1 MIIMKNLFLCFLIF
15 IFLSCNTDQIIEI
28 DNVETQNVQSVVD
41 DVNYE
46 QGFVRILVSDDLA
59 NNIEYTT
66 RSGIRSSK
74 ALASEDVV
82 EKIKIRKLKRTFP
95 HAGRF
100 EERSRKAG
108 LHLWYDVE
116 FDGNVTVTEANMSLQ
131 SVRGVKFV
139 EPRPVV
145 ARFWDDKVLQYV
157 QETAQS
163 VSKSEKNSPF
173 NDPQLPD
180 QWHYKND
187 GSLGSN
193 YKAGADVNVY
203 GAWQYTTGTPDVVV
217 AIIDGGID
225 YTHEDLAANMW
236 INQSEKNGSSLVDDD
251 GNGFKDDIYGYNFVS
266 DIGKIVPHN
275 HGTHV
280 AGTVAAVSNNG
291 KGVAGVAGG
300 NGQSG
305 TGVRLMSCQIFVN
318 DDDPYASS
326 GGRKGAPAIK
336 YAADN
341 GAVICQNSWGYPTL
355 AETPASD
362 RAAIDYFIQYAG
374 VDENGRQTGAM
385 RGGIVIFA
393 AGNENR
399 AAAAPATYEKVVAV
413 SSIGPD
419 YRKAYYSNYGE
430 WTDLAAPGGDVQ
442 AFGNKGT
449 VLSTLVGG
457 KYGYMQGTSMACPHV
472 SGVAALVL
480 SYFKRSGYNPEMLRA
495 RLENSSKNIDGF
507 NSAYSNKL
515 GGLVNAMAALAGGS
529 TLPPNAVADISVS
542 VKSNVASFQW
552 KVPSDPDDGKAS
564 GFNVYVRKSPLTAI
578 NVNNPPSDVTIYSF
592 STGDVAMGSLKT
604 FEIGDLNFETTYYF
618 AVNAFD
624 FSGNFSSLSTQSTFT
639 TLVNNPPV
647 LTVIDSVNVSMKAYQ
662 NVFLN
667 FDGVDPD
674 QHQVFWKI
682 SNPIAGASLVQ
693 LNDRKAQLSLDGTK
707 MNAGVNTVVLKLE
720 DKYGAFVTQN
730 IHVMVFENQEP
741 QIISQIDNVY
751 FGGLNKQLA
760 LTVSD
765 FIRDADNEPL
775 KYVFV
780 NTAPGVVNVN
790 ESRGK
795 FYFVAL
801 AYGLAEITIKASDAM
816 GAEVSQRFKVLVRD
830 DNRKVD
836 IYPNPVRDNVWIR
849 TGSESSVQLQL
860 INTSGAVLIDKSVVV
875 SPFDPVMIDMSKY
888 SAGVYNVKMKI
899 ANDEIIRQI
908 VKL

>member
-1 MIIMKNLFLCFLIF
+1 MKNLFLCFLIF

-74 ALASEDVV
+74 ALAAEDVV

-480 SYFKRSGYNPEMLRA
+480 SYFKRSG
-495 RLENSSKNIDGF
+495 S
-507 NSAYSNKL
+507 
-515 GGLVNAMAALAGGS
+515 
-529 TLPPNAVADISVS
+529 
-542 VKSNVASFQW
+542 
-552 KVPSDPDDGKAS
+552 
-564 GFNVYVRKSPLTAI
+564 
-578 NVNNPPSDVTIYSF
+578 
-592 STGDVAMGSLKT
+592 
-604 FEIGDLNFETTYYF
+604 
-618 AVNAFD
+618 
-624 FSGNFSSLSTQSTFT
+624 
-639 TLVNNPPV
+639 
-647 LTVIDSVNVSMKAYQ
+647 
-662 NVFLN
+662 
-667 FDGVDPD
+667 
-674 QHQVFWKI
+674 
-682 SNPIAGASLVQ
+682 
-693 LNDRKAQLSLDGTK
+693 
-707 MNAGVNTVVLKLE
+707 
-720 DKYGAFVTQN
+720 
-730 IHVMVFENQEP
+730 
-741 QIISQIDNVY
+741 
-751 FGGLNKQLA
+751 
-760 LTVSD
+760 
-765 FIRDADNEPL
+765 
-775 KYVFV
+775 
-780 NTAPGVVNVN
+780 
-790 ESRGK
+790 
-795 FYFVAL
+795 
-801 AYGLAEITIKASDAM
+801 
-816 GAEVSQRFKVLVRD
+816 
-830 DNRKVD
+830 
-836 IYPNPVRDNVWIR
+836 
-849 TGSESSVQLQL
+849 
-860 INTSGAVLIDKSVVV
+860 
-875 SPFDPVMIDMSKY
+875 
-888 SAGVYNVKMKI
+888 
-899 ANDEIIRQI
+899 
-908 VKL
+908 